1 LCYGCGQPAKEDKPM
16 AADLE
21 ARVKELESKV
31 QELNDREALRE
42 LRYRYHEYIN
52 EGKFASIVDLFTDDG
67 ELEFGPLG
75 KAKGKEGI
83 VAFFK
88 RLGPPS
94 RGGASDGRANF
105 SFVKQYIH
113 NHVVEIDGDRAK
125 GFSYLEAR
133 PVINGEAH
141 MVAGKYDDECRK
153 TGGRWRFTR
162 MIFTPHFIVPFKD
175 GWAND
180 ERVRISGP
188 QR

>member
-1 LCYGCGQPAKEDKPM
+1 M

-21 ARVKELESKV
+21 ARIKELEGKV
-31 QELNDREALRE
+31 QELGDREALRD

-52 EGKFASIVDLFTDDG
+52 EGKFADIVGLFTDDG

-75 KAKGKEGI
+75 KAKGREGI
-83 VAFFK
+83 LAFFK
-88 RLGPPS
+88 RLGPSPS
-94 RGGASDGRANF
+94 GAASSGGAHF
-105 SFVKQYIH
+105 TFVKQYIH
-113 NHVVEIDGDRAK
+113 NHVVQIQGDRAK

-141 MVAGKYDDECRK
+141 LVAGRYDDEYVK
-153 TGGRWRFTR
+153 ADGRWRFTR

-180 ERVRISGP
+180 ERVRLG
-188 QR
+188 RGRA

>member
-1 LCYGCGQPAKEDKPM
+1 M

-21 ARVKELESKV
+21 TRIRELESKV
-31 QELNDREALRE
+31 HELTDREALRD

-52 EGKFASIVDLFTDDG
+52 EGKFANIVDLFTEDG

-75 KAKGKEGI
+75 KAQGREGI

-88 RLGPPS
+88 RLGPSAGSGQGP
-94 RGGASDGRANF
+94 NF

-113 NHVVEIDGDRAK
+113 NHVVEIHGDRAS
-125 GFSYLEAR
+125 GFSYLEAK

-141 MVAGKYDDECRK
+141 LVSGRYNDEYVRV
-153 TGGRWRFTR
+153 GGGWRFSS
-162 MIFTPHFIVPFKD
+162 MKFEPHFIVPHKE

-180 ERVRISGP
+180 ERVVRARSG
-188 QR
+188 R

>member
-1 LCYGCGQPAKEDKPM
+1 M

-21 ARVKELESKV
+21 ARVRELESKV
-31 QELNDREALRE
+31 AELNDREALRD

-52 EGKFASIVDLFTDDG
+52 EGKLADIVDLFTDDG
-67 ELEFGPLG
+67 EVEFGPLG
-75 KAKGKEGI
+75 KAKGRDGI
-83 VAFFK
+83 IAFFK

-94 RGGASDGRANF
+94 PGASSSTGAHF
-105 SFVKQYIH
+105 TFVKQYIH
-113 NHVVEIDGDRAK
+113 NHVLEINGNRAK
-125 GFSYLEAR
+125 GFSYLEAK

-141 MVAGKYDDECRK
+141 MVAGRYDDEYLK

-180 ERVRISGP
+180 ERVRAAGHP
-188 QR
+188 R